1 MACSNKILLIGLDQF
16 SKNIIKYLQK
26 FDVEIFGFDFDVDK
40 TEIFFRENLI
50 KNSPSVILEKLLKDV
65 EYIILNVDFQK
76 YKNVFKLS
84 PFIADDCL
92 IIDITSCKNSFLN
105 YKNVINGKNL
115 NFLPCNF
122 AFFPN
127 IVVMNFDNNF
137 KMNLLQMTTSFLSCF
152 NLKTS
157 NLTIESNNSIF
168 SKIFHIPYIF
178 DKIFLNTHILNFLT
192 EKNDYVK
199 IYQDI
204 FYNRKNI
211 INDLEKI
218 TKNFIGNSNE
228 DIFETILNEEIL
240 LPKFKEKKTEISNS
254 VFFFFFL
261 EKLMIK
267 LSQYRF
273 YKEYLNNLNLDY
285 LKYDDEFLKEYYSK
299 NKDDLEILFLL
310 FKEKIEN
317 FVSFLNS
324 ENLTD
329 EKIKKYLER

>member
-1 MACSNKILLIGLDQF
+1 MISDKILVVGLDRF
-16 SKNIIKYLQK
+16 SRKIIDYLQK

-40 TEIFFRENLI
+40 IEVFFNKKLI
-50 KNSPSVILEKLLKDV
+50 KNNSKTILEKLLKDV
-65 EYIILNVDFQK
+65 NYIILNVDFQK
-76 YKNVFKLS
+76 YKNIFKLS
-84 PFIADDCL
+84 PFIPENCL
-92 IIDITSCKNSFLN
+92 IVDLTSCKNSFSN

-122 AFFPN
+122 AFFPK

-137 KMNLLQMTTSFLSCF
+137 KMNLLQMTTNFLSNF
-152 NLKTS
+152 NLKIS
-157 NLTIESNNSIF
+157 NLTIENNNLIF

-178 DKIFLNTHILNFLT
+178 DKIFLNTHILNFLI
-192 EKNDYVK
+192 ENNDYTR

-211 INDLEKI
+211 VNDLEKI
-218 TKNFIGNSNE
+218 IQNFVSNSNK
-228 DIFETILNEEIL
+228 DIFEKILDEDVF
-240 LPKFKEKKTEISNS
+240 LPKFKEKKIEISNS
-254 VFFFFFL
+254 VFCKILL

-267 LSQYRF
+267 LFQYRF
-273 YKEYLNNLNLDY
+273 YKEYLDNLNLDY
-285 LKYDDEFLKEYYSK
+285 LKYDDEFLKEYYNK
-299 NKDDLEILFLL
+299 NKDDIEILFLL

-317 FVSFLNS
+317 FIAFLNG